1 MTFILRHQEEVLSNQ
16 SSSLL
21 SERLKLITVT
31 ESQSS
36 ILSFHAI
43 FSALILLDLVCY
55 RLYQRVSLI

>member
-31 ESQSS
+31 ESPSS